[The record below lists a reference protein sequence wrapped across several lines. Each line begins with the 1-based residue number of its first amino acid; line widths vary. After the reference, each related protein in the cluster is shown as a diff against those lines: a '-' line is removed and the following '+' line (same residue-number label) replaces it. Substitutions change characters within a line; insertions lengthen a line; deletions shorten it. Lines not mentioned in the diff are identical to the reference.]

1 MGVPSMCKVFTGLDD
16 SYVLR
21 LMTLCFLL
29 STSTGF
35 LYIFF
40 CYVDT
45 IIKGNILINLSIT
58 DTFAKD
64 VPNSLEIIAN
74 RSSSKTFFFLVKL
87 TSLTLFFNSWFE
99 FFTMMLINY
108 DTYIN
113 MLKLWPYFE
122 IVFNWFF
129 NIKLSTNRKKD
140 IHASAEKNCSCLRYY
155 NRLYT
160 YD

>member
-16 SYVLR
+16 SYILR

-29 STSTGF
+29 STSIGF

-74 RSSSKTFFFLVKL
+74 RSSSKTFFFSRKIN
-87 TSLTLFFNSWFE
+87 FFNF
-99 FFTMMLINY
+99 
-108 DTYIN
+108 
-113 MLKLWPYFE
+113 
-122 IVFNWFF
+122 VF
-129 NIKLSTNRKKD
+129 
-140 IHASAEKNCSCLRYY
+140 
-155 NRLYT
+155 
-160 YD
+160 